1 MTELKLQLAEVL
13 VALAKAVYDLS
24 AVGAAL
30 TPHNLEN
37 LQMCRDLLHG
47 TCLMDTPTQASSRN
61 ASDLSLRAIHSLPC
75 FSCRDLLGLQRRV
88 WASPRCPSPA
98 P

>member
-37 LQMCRDLLHG
+37 LQMCRDLLYG
-47 TCLMDTPTQASSRN
+47 TCLGHPYPSSSRN
-61 ASDLSLRAIHSLPC
+61 TSSFPSTPTNSSLC
-75 FSCRDLLGLQRRV
+75 FFCHDVLGLQRRV
-88 WASPRCPSPA
+88 WASPRCPP
-98 P
+98 PGP

>member
-1 MTELKLQLAEVL
+1 MTLRIATGGSLIRRAIPYEKLIPVLPHCLSVHMTELKLQLAEVL

-47 TCLMDTPTQASSRN
+47 DRKS
-61 ASDLSLRAIHSLPC
+61 
-75 FSCRDLLGLQRRV
+75 V
-88 WASPRCPSPA
+88 V
-98 P
+98 